1 MTERPIG
8 PWRLPT
14 DPSMHQWTRFVS
26 DNAKAD
32 KIHDHYEGQDCEWTD
47 YSGKTYRGT
56 VQTVDYAP
64 DSEDMVMLYTLTEPA
79 WPTRPDDVLFLR
91 VSEIHTIELI
101 W

>member
-32 KIHDHYEGQDCEWTD
+32 AIHDYYEGQDCEWTD
-47 YSGKTYRGT
+47 YSGNTYRGT

-64 DSEDMVMLYTLTEPA
+64 GSEDMAMLYT
-79 WPTRPDDVLFLR
+79 PTDPGTNPGEVRYEH
-91 VSEIHTIELI
+91 VSEIHTIEVQ
-101 W
+101 

>member
-32 KIHDHYEGQDCEWTD
+32 KIHDHYEGQECEWTD
-47 YSGKTYRGT
+47 YSGNTYRGT

-64 DSEDMVMLYTLTEPA
+64 DSDDMAMLYTPIDPGTNPGEV
-79 WPTRPDDVLFLR
+79 RYQH
-91 VSEIHTIELI
+91 VSEIHTIELQ